1 MPISKDIIKELE
13 DIVGDEYCKTDNAS
27 LYVYAFDSSI
37 HRKKPDAVVQ
47 PQNTAQV
54 QKIVKLANKHK
65 TPLVPRG
72 AGSGLCGMAIAID
85 GGIVVDMQRM
95 NEIKD
100 IRVGDLFCVVE
111 PGVIYNT
118 FIAALAPYKFFI
130 PGPASGEVA
139 TFGGMIALN
148 ASGAK
153 AVKYGATRDYI
164 LGLEIVTP
172 TGEIVNVGTKTIKQ
186 SSGYQFE
193 RLMAAS
199 EGTLGIITEANIRI
213 TPKPEKRAGCVAAF
227 DDLEKAGQCVANIIA
242 KPLIPSQ
249 LEIMSKPCITAVNK
263 ATNMGLPEVAGIL
276 LIELDG
282 SPENVKRDIEIVSK
296 ICKETGAVS
305 VEFTED
311 EQRIVQLWK
320 ARKAMIPS
328 LSILKEHYV
337 TTMLADDMAVPV
349 SQIPKAVAGIWD
361 ISEKYDIIIP
371 PYGHAGDGNLHTK
384 VLMMPANPEH
394 WKQAQKA
401 VKEVYDLIHALGGT
415 TTGEHGIGITKAPD
429 FHRERKAMIPMM
441 KAVKKALD
449 PNNIMNPHKI
459 DQWTDGFVHE
469 LRYPTDPNRKLTGHL
484 AKWEEQM
491 MMCTMCGYCK
501 NVCPTFLSL
510 LWDAPSSRGRVIMS
524 YGMLEGELEPDDA
537 VIKAIYQCTL
547 CRDCS
552 RRCPSKVEVPDIVRA
567 ARADLV
573 EKGLAY
579 DAHKAF
585 IDNIKKTGNIFADE
599 EVMAPIQAGETP
611 VFIGCQFLARPNKT
625 KMYLKLFE
633 KLGIKPKVVKEI
645 CCGYPMEAL
654 GFIKDF
660 EAHKNKFKELFP
672 YKEAITLC
680 PTCTVYL
687 KEAYD
692 INAKHAMQVIAE
704 RLPKASIKKIEGK
717 VTYHDPCDLS
727 RGAKITKEPREIIK
741 ALGLELVEMKFNNNT
756 SRCCGGG
763 GGVLV
768 SDKDLSDVM
777 AEKRITEAMKT
788 GVDTIVTACATCE
801 QVLMNAA
808 TALAE
813 KGNGNGKLKVMGL
826 QQLLWKALK

>member
-1 MPISKDIIKELE
+1 MPISKDIIKQLK
-13 DIVGDEYCKTDNAS
+13 DIVGDGYCKNENAD

-37 HRKKPDAVVQ
+37 HRKKPDVVVQ
-47 PQNTAQV
+47 PTTTAHV
-54 QKIVKLANKHK
+54 QKIVQLANKHK
-65 TPLVPRG
+65 VPLVPRG
-72 AGSGLCGMAIAID
+72 AGSGLCGMAVPID

-95 NEIKD
+95 NAIKD
-100 IRVGDLFCVVE
+100 MRIEDLYCVVE
-111 PGVIYNT
+111 PGVVYNT
-118 FIAALAPYKFFI
+118 FIAALAPYKYFI

-148 ASGAK
+148 ASGGK
-153 AVKYGATRDYI
+153 AVKYGATRDYVI
-164 LGLEIVTP
+164 GMEFVTP
-172 TGEIVNVGTKTIKQ
+172 TGDIIRAGANTVKH

-193 RLMAAS
+193 KLITGS

-213 TPKPEKRAGCVAAF
+213 VPKPEKRAACVASF
-227 DDLEKAGQCVANIIA
+227 DDLEKAGQAVADIIA
-242 KPLIPSQ
+242 RPLIPSQ
-249 LEIMSKPCITAVNK
+249 LEIMSKACIAAVNK
-263 ATNMGLPEVAGIL
+263 ATNMGLPEVAGML

-282 SPENVKRDIEIVSK
+282 APSVVKRDIDVVSE
-296 ICKETGAVS
+296 ICKKAGAVN
-305 VEFTED
+305 VESTED
-311 EQRIVQLWK
+311 EERIVQLWK

-328 LSILKEHYV
+328 LSILKEHYA
-337 TTMLADDMAVPV
+337 TTMLADDMAVPP
-349 SQIPKAVAGIWD
+349 SQIPKAVAGIWE

-371 PYGHAGDGNLHTK
+371 PYGHSGDGNLHTK
-384 VLMMPANPEH
+384 VLMTPSNPEH

-401 VKEVYDLIHALGGT
+401 VTEIYDLVRELGGT

-429 FHRERKAMIPMM
+429 FHKERKSMIPLM
-441 KAVKKALD
+441 KTLKKAFD
-449 PNNIMNPHKI
+449 PNNIMNPHKL
-459 DQWTDGFVHE
+459 DQWETDWLHE
-469 LRYPTDPNRKLTGHL
+469 LRYPTDPNRKLEGHL

-501 NVCPTFLSL
+501 NVCPTFVSL
-510 LWDAPSSRGRVIMS
+510 LWDPPSSRGRVIMS
-524 YGMLEGELEPDDA
+524 YGMLEGELEPDDS
-537 VIKAIYQCTL
+537 VVKALYQCTL
-547 CRDCS
+547 CRDCN
-552 RRCPSKVEVPDIVRA
+552 RRCPSKVKVPDIVRA

-585 IDNIKKTGNIFADE
+585 IDNIKNTGNIFADT
-599 EVMAPIQAGETP
+599 EVMAPLQEGETP
-611 VFIGCQFLARPNKT
+611 VFVGCQFLARPNKT

-633 KLGIKPKVVKEI
+633 KIGIKPKVVKEV

-654 GFIKDF
+654 GFVKDF
-660 EAHKNKFKELFP
+660 EEHKKKFKELFP
-672 YKEAITLC
+672 FEKAITLC

-687 KEAYD
+687 KEAYNID
-692 INAKHAMQVIAE
+692 AKHAMQVIAE
-704 RLPKASIKKIEGK
+704 KLPGAQLKKLEGK

-741 ALGLELVEMKFNNNT
+741 QLGLQLVEMKFKDNT

-768 SDKDLSDVM
+768 SDKPLSDQM
-777 AEKRITEAMKT
+777 AEKRITEAIGT

-808 TALAE
+808 QAYADK
-813 KGNGNGKLKVMGL
+813 KGNGKVKVMGL
-826 QQLLWKALK
+826 QQMIWKALQ

>member
-1 MPISKDIIKELE
+1 MPINKDIIKQLK
-13 DIVGDEYCKTDNAS
+13 DIVGEDYCKSDNAH

-37 HRKKPDAVVQ
+37 HRKKPDVVVQ
-47 PQNTAQV
+47 PTKTAHV
-54 QKIVKLANKHK
+54 QKIVQLANKHK
-65 TPLVPRG
+65 VPVVPRG
-72 AGSGLCGMAIAID
+72 AGSGLCGMAVPID

-95 NEIKD
+95 NAIKD
-100 IRVGDLFCVVE
+100 MRIEDLYCVLE
-111 PGVIYNT
+111 PGVVYNN
-118 FIAALAPYKFFI
+118 FIAALAPYKYFI

-148 ASGAK
+148 ASGGK
-153 AVKYGATRDYI
+153 AVKYGATRDYVM
-164 LGLEIVTP
+164 GMEFVTP
-172 TGEIVNVGTKTIKQ
+172 TGDIIRAGANTVKH

-193 RLMAAS
+193 KLITGS

-213 TPKPEKRAGCVAAF
+213 VPKPEKRAACVASF
-227 DDLEKAGQCVANIIA
+227 DDLEKAGQAVADIIA

-249 LEIMSKPCITAVNK
+249 LEIMSKACIAAVNK
-263 ATNMGLPEVAGIL
+263 ATNMGLPEVAGML

-282 SPENVKRDIEIVSK
+282 AASVVKRDIDVVSG
-296 ICKETGAVS
+296 ICKKAGAVKIES
-305 VEFTED
+305 TED
-311 EQRIVQLWK
+311 EARIVQLWK

-328 LSILKEHYV
+328 LSILKEHYA
-337 TTMLADDMAVPV
+337 TTMLADDMAVPP
-349 SQIPKAVAGIWD
+349 SQIPKAVAGIWE

-371 PYGHAGDGNLHTK
+371 PYGHSGDGNLHTK
-384 VLMMPANPEH
+384 VLMTPSNPEH

-401 VKEVYDLIHALGGT
+401 VTEIYELVHKLGGT

-429 FHRERKAMIPMM
+429 FFKERKSMIPLM
-441 KAVKKALD
+441 KTVKKAFD

-459 DQWTDGFVHE
+459 DQWETDWLHE
-469 LRYPTDPNRKLTGHL
+469 LRYPTDPKRKLEGHL

-501 NVCPTFLSL
+501 NVCPTFVSQM
-510 LWDAPSSRGRVIMS
+510 WDPPSSRGRVIMS
-524 YGMLEGELEPDDA
+524 YGILEGELEADDS
-537 VIKAIYQCTL
+537 VVKALYQCTL
-547 CRDCS
+547 CRDCH
-552 RRCPSKVEVPDIVRA
+552 RRCPSKVKVPDIVRA

-579 DAHKAF
+579 EAHKAF
-585 IDNIKKTGNIFADE
+585 IDNIKKTGNIFADT
-599 EVMAPIQAGETP
+599 EVMAPLQDGEMP
-611 VFIGCQFLARPNKT
+611 VFVGCQFLARPNKT

-633 KLGIKPKVVKEI
+633 KLGIKPKVVKEV

-654 GFIKDF
+654 GFVKDF
-660 EAHKNKFKELFP
+660 EAHKEKFRELFP
-672 YKEAITLC
+672 FDKAITLC

-692 INAKHAMQVIAE
+692 IDAKHAMQVIAE
-704 RLPKASIKKIEGK
+704 SLPKAALKKMEGK

-727 RGAKITKEPREIIK
+727 RGAKITSEPREVIK
-741 ALGLELVEMKFNNNT
+741 QLGLELVEMKFKDNT

-768 SDKDLSDVM
+768 SDKPLSDQM
-777 AEKRITEAMKT
+777 AEKRITEAINT

-808 TALAE
+808 QAYADK
-813 KGNGNGKLKVMGL
+813 KGNGKVKVMGL
-826 QQLLWKALK
+826 QQMVWKALK

>member
-1 MPISKDIIKELE
+1 MPISNDIIKQLR
-13 DIVGDEYCKTDNAS
+13 DIVGDGYCRTNNAE
-27 LYVYAFDSSI
+27 LYVYAFDSSV
-37 HRKKPDAVVQ
+37 HRKKPDVVVQ
-47 PQNTAQV
+47 PQNTKHV
-54 QKIVKLANKHK
+54 QKIVQLANKHK
-65 TPLVPRG
+65 IPIVPRG
-72 AGSGLCGMAIAID
+72 AGSGLCGMAVPIE

-95 NEIKD
+95 NKIKEM
-100 IRVGDLFCVVE
+100 RVADLFCVVE
-111 PGVIYNT
+111 PGLVYND
-118 FIAALAPYKFFI
+118 FIEALAPYKYFI

-139 TFGGMIALN
+139 TLGGMISLN
-148 ASGAK
+148 ASGGK
-153 AVKYGATRDYI
+153 AVKYGATRDYV

-172 TGEIVNVGTKTIKQ
+172 TGEIVDVGTKTIKH
-186 SSGYQFE
+186 SSGYQLE
-193 RLMAAS
+193 RLIVGA
-199 EGTLGIITEANIRI
+199 EGTLGIITQANIKI
-213 TPKPEKRAGCVAAF
+213 VPKAEKRAACVAAF
-227 DDLEKAGQCVANIIA
+227 DDLEKAGQAVADIIA

-249 LEIMSKPCITAVNK
+249 LEIMSQACIAAVNK
-263 ATNMGLPEVAGIL
+263 ATNMGLPEVAGML

-282 SPENVKRDIEIVSK
+282 APEVVKRDVELVGG
-296 ICKETGAVS
+296 ICKKAGAIS

-311 EQRIVQLWK
+311 EKRIVELWK
-320 ARKAMIPS
+320 ARKQMIPS

-337 TTMLADDMAVPV
+337 TTMLADDMAVPP

-371 PYGHAGDGNLHTK
+371 PYGHSGDGNLHTK
-384 VLMMPANPEH
+384 VLMMPAEPEH

-401 VKEVYDLIHALGGT
+401 VREVYELIHSLGGT

-441 KAVKKALD
+441 KTIKKALD
-449 PNNIMNPHKI
+449 PNNIMNPHKL
-459 DQWTDGFVHE
+459 DQWTEGFVHE
-469 LRYPTDPNRKLTGHL
+469 LRYPTNPKRKLTGHL

-501 NVCPTFLSL
+501 NVCPTFVSL
-510 LWDAPSSRGRVIMS
+510 LWDPPSSRGRVIMS
-524 YGMLEGELEPDDA
+524 YGMLEGELEPDDSVVSA
-537 VIKAIYQCTL
+537 LYQCTL
-547 CRDCS
+547 CRDCN

-585 IDNIKKTGNIFADE
+585 IENIKKTGNIFADE
-599 EVMAPIQAGETP
+599 EVMAPIQEGETP

-633 KLGIKPKVVKEI
+633 KLGLKPKVVKEI

-654 GFIKDF
+654 GFAKDF
-660 EAHKNKFKELFP
+660 EAHKKKFKELFP
-672 YKEAITLC
+672 FKTAITLC

-687 KEAYD
+687 REAYD
-692 INAKHAMQVIAE
+692 IDAKHAMQAIAE
-704 RLPKASIKKIEGK
+704 RLPQAKLKKMSGK

-727 RGAKITKEPREIIK
+727 RGAKVSKEPREIIK
-741 ALGLELVEMKFNNNT
+741 QLGLELVEMKFKDNT

-768 SDKDLSDVM
+768 SDKPLSDVM
-777 AEKRITEAMKT
+777 AEARIKEALKT
-788 GVDTIVTACATCE
+788 GVDTLVTACATCE

-808 TALAE
+808 TAYAD
-813 KGNGNGKLKVMGL
+813 KAGNGKIKVMGL
-826 QQLLWKALK
+826 QQLVWKALA